1 MRGSDLKTLK
11 SDLADIVTAQQTL
24 TEAQT
29 AASGYSSGDAPS
41 DVGIK
46 KVNDDA
52 TAAMTTW
59 AAKTKAAA
67 AQASQVT
74 ADAKKIAGD
83 VLNAA
88 GC

>member
-29 AASGYSSGDAPS
+29 AASGYSSGD
-41 DVGIK
+41 VGIK

-52 TAAMTTW
+52 TAAMTTL